1 MTDYGNRLQFGYFLT
16 PNAADDQQL
25 IPLAQQLEAWGLDLI
40 GIQDHPYQSRF
51 LDALTLIA
59 MIAAQ
64 TKRIRIFPD
73 VINLPLRQPAV
84 LAKSAA
90 TIDRLSGGRFELGL
104 GAGAFWEG
112 VAAMGGPKRT
122 PGEAVA
128 ALEEAMII
136 IRQMWSNQR
145 SVSFNGQFYSVKG
158 AHPGPMPAHP
168 VKLWV
173 GAYGPKMLA
182 LIGRIGDGWVPSLS
196 YITLPKIKQAQ
207 QLIDDAAGQAGR
219 DPAGIERIL
228 NINGQITGGASSG
241 LLNGPLDQW
250 VEDLTMLTI
259 EYGMNAYVLM
269 SDDRQQIRR
278 FAEEV
283 APRVREQ
290 VEREL
295 EAAGEALGREL
306 AEGLA

>member
-16 PNAADDQQL
+16 PNAAADQHL

-51 LDALTLIA
+51 LDTLTLIA

-104 GAGAFWEG
+104 GAGAFWDG
-112 VAAMGGPKRT
+112 VAALGGPKRT
-122 PGEAVA
+122 PGEAFA
-128 ALEEAMII
+128 ALEEAMAI
-136 IRQMWSNQR
+136 IRHMWSNQR
-145 SVSFNGQFYSVKG
+145 SASFSGRFYSLKG
-158 AHPGPMPAHP
+158 AHPGPVPAHP
-168 VKLWV
+168 IKLWV
-173 GAYGPKMLA
+173 GAYGPKMID
-182 LIGRIGDGWVPSLS
+182 LIGRVGDGWVPSLS
-196 YITLPKIKQAQ
+196 YITLPRIKELQ
-207 QLIDDAAGQAGR
+207 QRIDDAAARAGR

-228 NINGQITGGASSG
+228 NINGPITDSASGG
-241 LLNGPLDQW
+241 LLNGPVEQW
-250 VEDLTMLTI
+250 VDDLTTLTL

-269 SDDRQQIRR
+269 GDDLQQIRR

-283 APRVREQ
+283 VPRVREQ
-290 VEREL
+290 VESERH
-295 EAAGEALGREL
+295 A
-306 AEGLA
+306 